1 MTAEDGTTVK
11 YYWYAEPIST
21 HRDTVPVYYVNL
33 TDSLCTV
40 TVHCV
45 AFAEGY
51 NPSSTSHTITIVN
64 SDRKKGS
71 IKGLDFD
78 QSKDFSFTDP
88 RDGREYWCTTV
99 KGTDWFKENLA
110 YRGAGVPLENC
121 ESTSDVFGRF
131 YTWDEAV
138 KACPEGWRMSSLGD
152 WSDAASVI
160 LGENP
165 DPKDRFL
172 SILPGCKALVISG
185 TKAPGFSADIY
196 PWMVKKAK
204 ENGLIAVIDV
214 KKQELINCLEHHPDI
229 IKPNLSEFV
238 ETFFDDVRITENE
251 DSESLKP
258 RVMEKAK
265 ELYRD
270 YGVKTILSRGRFDTW
285 AFDGKEFITVP
296 SINVPV
302 VNTIGCGDSMTAGLV
317 DALLDGR
324 PFAESIRFG
333 MQCAVQRASHLYH
346 GL

>member
-1 MTAEDGTTVK
+1 MITKGTYMHINRIILISAIAAFALTSCKGDETETLKYLTGEPEFTIPAYGVSGDRFELPSKGVTAEDGTTVK

-51 NPSSTSHTITIVN
+51 NPSSPSHTITIVN

-138 KACPEGWRMSSLGD
+138 KACPEGWRMSNLGD

-172 SILPGCKALVISG
+172 SIAG
-185 TKAPGFSADIY
+185 GFMGNIY
-196 PWMVKKAK
+196 F
-204 ENGLIAVIDV
+204 NGQRMWEYWPKV
-214 KKQELINCLEHHPDI
+214 
-229 IKPNLSEFV
+229 S
-238 ETFFDDVRITENE
+238 ITN
-251 DSESLKP
+251 DL
-258 RVMEKAK
+258 R
-265 ELYRD
+265 L
-270 YGVKTILSRGRFDTW
+270 
-285 AFDGKEFITVP
+285 
-296 SINVPV
+296 
-302 VNTIGCGDSMTAGLV
+302 SMTPMGYAVKRETGTAFKSQF
-317 DALLDGR
+317 DYAAFWTADEKDGEQAYYR
-324 PFAESIRFG
+324 YFYDESPDLFIGSAAKSSFA
-333 MQCAVQRASHLYH
+333 ASVRCVRDHQ
-346 GL
+346 